1 MVLSLLVSTLSKCLA
16 LNTCLLLANLM
27 SIEFMKDPFS
37 ATFDD
42 LIEEM
47 CNDPMFIK
55 QCEENNRMWDE
66 EAAAELEVTVDELH
80 HMLHPGHA

>member
-1 MVLSLLVSTLSKCLA
+1 MTSTLKHTLV
-16 LNTCLLLANLM
+16 LITLLFTADPM
-27 SIEFMKDPFS
+27 SIQFMKDPFS

-80 HMLHPGHA
+80 RMLHPGHA

>member
-1 MVLSLLVSTLSKCLA
+1 
-16 LNTCLLLANLM
+16 M

-37 ATFDD
+37 ATFDN

-80 HMLHPGHA
+80 TMLGIDA

>member
-1 MVLSLLVSTLSKCLA
+1 MLTKVTIIPLFIA
-16 LNTCLLLANLM
+16 DPM
-27 SIEFMKDPFS
+27 FIQFMKDPFS

-47 CNDPMFIK
+47 CNDPMFIQ
-55 QCEENNRMWDE
+55 QCEANNRNWDE

-80 HMLHPGHA
+80 RMMHIGHA

>member
-1 MVLSLLVSTLSKCLA
+1 MNDSL
-16 LNTCLLLANLM
+16 
-27 SIEFMKDPFS
+27 
-37 ATFDD
+37 TFED

-55 QCEENNRMWDE
+55 QCEENNRNWDE

-80 HMLHPGHA
+80 RMRRIGFA

>member
-1 MVLSLLVSTLSKCLA
+1 
-16 LNTCLLLANLM
+16 M
-27 SIEFMKDPFS
+27 SIQFMKDPFS

-80 HMLHPGHA
+80 RMLHPGHA

>member
-1 MVLSLLVSTLSKCLA
+1 MTSTFIATLA
-16 LNTCLLLANLM
+16 TTTLPWAANLM

>member
-1 MVLSLLVSTLSKCLA
+1 MLTKVTIIPLFIA
-16 LNTCLLLANLM
+16 DPM
-27 SIEFMKDPFS
+27 SIQFMKDPFS

-47 CNDPMFIK
+47 CNDPMFIQ
-55 QCEENNRMWDE
+55 QCEANNRSWDE

-80 HMLHPGHA
+80 RMMHIGHA

>member
-1 MVLSLLVSTLSKCLA
+1 MLTKVTIIPLFIA
-16 LNTCLLLANLM
+16 DPM
-27 SIEFMKDPFS
+27 SIQFMKDPFS

-47 CNDPMFIK
+47 CNDPMFIQ
-55 QCEENNRMWDE
+55 QCEANNRNWDE

-80 HMLHPGHA
+80 RMMHIGHA

>member
-1 MVLSLLVSTLSKCLA
+1 MTSTLTLTKVTIIPLF
-16 LNTCLLLANLM
+16 TVDPM

-80 HMLHPGHA
+80 RMLHLGHA

>member
-1 MVLSLLVSTLSKCLA
+1 
-16 LNTCLLLANLM
+16 
-27 SIEFMKDPFS
+27 MKDPFS

-80 HMLHPGHA
+80 RMLHPGHA

>member
-1 MVLSLLVSTLSKCLA
+1 MLTKVTIIPLFIA
-16 LNTCLLLANLM
+16 DPM
-27 SIEFMKDPFS
+27 SIQFMNDPFS

-47 CNDPMFIK
+47 CNDPMFIQ
-55 QCEENNRMWDE
+55 QCEANNRNWDE

-80 HMLHPGHA
+80 RMMHIGHA